1 VADPVKR
8 TFGPADPP
16 APAPAPGGIAA
27 RARAAAGGGA
37 AYLAGLNP
45 EQRLAV
51 ETLDGPVLVL
61 AGAGTGKT
69 RVLTVRIAHILSLG
83 RARPS
88 EILAVTFT
96 NKAAREMKARV
107 GDIVGHVVEGM
118 PWLGTFHSIGV
129 KILRRH
135 AELVGLKTDFTILD
149 VDDQIR
155 LLKQLLEAENID
167 EKRWPA
173 RVLALLI
180 DGWKNRGLT
189 PEQVPSGEAAAF
201 ANGKGLKLY
210 KAHQERLKI
219 LNAADFGDLLLE
231 NIRLFREQP
240 EVLRQY
246 QTRFKFILVDE
257 YQDTNVAQYLW
268 LRLLAQRTA
277 GQAASAHST
286 SPRRGEVVAPSAA
299 DEGVRMLQNDPGA
312 GAPSPQ
318 PSPLRGEGARDS
330 EPESLRP
337 PLPPKNIC
345 CVGDDD
351 QSIYGWRGAEVDNI
365 LRFEHD
371 FPGATVIRLER
382 NYRSTG
388 HILAAASHLIAHNE
402 GRLGKTLRTDDELG
416 EKVGVTGAWDSEEE
430 ARAIGEEIE
439 QLQRGGHALNEIAIL
454 VRASF
459 QMREFEDR
467 FVNLG
472 LPYRVIGGPRFY
484 ERAEIRDALAYLRV
498 VNSPADDLA
507 FERIVNVPKRG
518 LGDATVQL
526 LHDHARKRRVPMTEA
541 ARAVVATDELKPKP
555 RGALRGVL
563 DSIDRWRAQRDALPH
578 TELAEIILDESGYT
592 EMWQKD
598 RSADAAG
605 RLENL
610 KELIRSMD
618 EFENLQ
624 GFLEHISLVMDNEK
638 AAEADAVNIMTLHSA
653 KGLEFDT
660 VFLPGWEEGV
670 FPNQRTL
677 DDQGRAGL
685 EEERRLAHVGITR
698 AKKRAK
704 IYFATNRR
712 MHGLWQTNIPSRF
725 LDELPEA
732 HVEVTES
739 QAGFGGYGGYGASRF
754 DAATS
759 FGSNYRTP
767 GWQRAQGRRT
777 DRGGAGFEEDDAAD
791 YDVDRGNDDNEAGGR
806 AVRLPNPPPL
816 AGEGREGARADARPS
831 RSPSPRRLPLTIEGE
846 LVAKSTGT
854 TSAFA
859 LGDRVFHQKFGNGNI
874 TAIDGN
880 KLTIQFDKAGQKRV
894 VDSFVERV

>member
-1 VADPVKR
+1 MPEPSKR
-8 TFGPADPP
+8 SFE
-16 APAPAPGGIAA
+16 APAPGPSPGGIAA
-27 RARAAAGGGA
+27 RAQAAAA
-37 AYLAGLNP
+37 PAPYLAGLNP

-69 RVLTVRIAHILSLG
+69 RVLTVRIAHILATG

-96 NKAAREMKARV
+96 NKAAREMKHRV
-107 GDIVGHVVEGM
+107 EEIVGGVVEGM

-155 LLKQLLEAENID
+155 LIKQLLEAENID

-173 RVLALLI
+173 RVLAMLI
-180 DGWKNRGLT
+180 DGWKNRGLA
-189 PEQVPSGEAAAF
+189 PDQVPGGEVAVF
-201 ANGKGLKLY
+201 ANGKGFKLY
-210 KAHQERLKI
+210 KAYQERLKI

-240 EVLRQY
+240 DVLRQY
-246 QTRFKFILVDE
+246 QGRFRYILVDE

-268 LRLLAQRTA
+268 LRLLAQRTND
-277 GQAASAHST
+277 AA
-286 SPRRGEVVAPSAA
+286 EVW
-299 DEGVRMLQNDPGA
+299 
-312 GAPSPQ
+312 
-318 PSPLRGEGARDS
+318 
-330 EPESLRP
+330 
-337 PLPPKNIC
+337 PKNIC

-371 FPGATVIRLER
+371 FPGAAVIGLER

-402 GRLGKTLRTDDELG
+402 GRLGKTLRTEDELG
-416 EKVGVTGAWDSEEE
+416 EKVNVTGAWDSEEE

-439 QLQRGGHALNEIAIL
+439 QLQRGGESGEKHPLNEIAIL

-467 FVNLG
+467 FVTLG

-484 ERAEIRDALAYLRV
+484 ERAEIRDALAYLRL

-526 LHDHARKRRVPMTEA
+526 LHDHARKRRVPMLEA
-541 ARAVVATDELKPKP
+541 ARAVTATDELKPKP
-555 RGALRGVL
+555 RGALRGL
-563 DSIDRWRAQRDALPH
+563 IEALDRWRNQRDSLPH

-610 KELIRSMD
+610 KELIRSME

-660 VFLPGWEEGV
+660 VFLPGWEEGL
-670 FPNQRTL
+670 FPHQRTL
-677 DDQGRAGL
+677 DDSGRAGL
-685 EEERRLAHVGITR
+685 EEERRLAHVGLTR
-698 AKKRAK
+698 ARKRLK

-732 HVEVTES
+732 NVQVTEA
-739 QAGFGGYGGYGASRF
+739 QGGFGGFAGYGGYGASRF
-754 DAATS
+754 DATTS
-759 FGSNYRTP
+759 FGSNYGTP
-767 GWQRAQGRRT
+767 GWQRAQAAKQAAR
-777 DRGGAGFEEDDAAD
+777 GAGGFAEDGERQDD
-791 YDVDRGNDDNEAGGR
+791 SRQDDSRYDMDEDEALHHLP
-806 AVRLPNPPPL
+806 AVRK
-816 AGEGREGARADARPS
+816 GRGDPTESFRP
-831 RSPSPRRLPLTIEGE
+831 RKTAPLTIEGE

-854 TSAFA
+854 VSPFSV
-859 LGDRVFHQKFGNGNI
+859 GDRVFHQKFGNGNI

-880 KLTIQFDKAGQKRV
+880 KLTIQFDRAGEKRV
-894 VDSFVERV
+894 VDSYVERV